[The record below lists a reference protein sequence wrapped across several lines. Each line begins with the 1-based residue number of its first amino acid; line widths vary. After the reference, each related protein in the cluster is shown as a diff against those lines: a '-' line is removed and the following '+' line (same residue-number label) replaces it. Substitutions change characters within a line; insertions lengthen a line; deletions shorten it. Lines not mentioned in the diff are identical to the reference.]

1 MQSLCEKERWESSS
15 IETESERIEQK
26 IKFIGRKE
34 QLKKLKK
41 IIDSEQLQFAL
52 IYGRRRVGKSD
63 TNGSGKKNRADQ

>member
-1 MQSLCEKERWESSS
+1 MQSLCEKEQWESSS
-15 IETESERIEQK
+15 TETESERIEQK

-34 QLKKLKK
+34 QLKTLKK

-63 TNGSGKKNRADQ
+63 TDGSGNDQ

>member
-1 MQSLCEKERWESSS
+1 MQSLCEKEQWESSS
-15 IETESERIEQK
+15 TETESERIEQK

-41 IIDSEQLQFAL
+41 IIDSEQLQFVL

-63 TNGSGKKNRADQ
+63 TDGSGNDQ

>member
-1 MQSLCEKERWESSS
+1 MQSLCEKEQWDSSS
-15 IETESERIEQK
+15 TETESERIEQK

-63 TNGSGKKNRADQ
+63 TDGSGNDQ

>member
-1 MQSLCEKERWESSS
+1 MQSLCEKEQWESSS
-15 IETESERIEQK
+15 TETESERIEQK

-63 TNGSGKKNRADQ
+63 TDGSGNDQ